1 MVHLSREEEETLIL
15 GHQETTAYRFE
26 LLNEQEH
33 PYSGL
38 DTPFEGLAGLVSPLL
53 VETATLVI
61 LPSESLLH
69 LFLLLMNRSLARVE
83 IQAHMSPAQC

>member
-15 GHQETTAYRFE
+15 GHQETT
-26 LLNEQEH
+26 
-33 PYSGL
+33 
-38 DTPFEGLAGLVSPLL
+38 FEGLAGLVSPLL